1 MARRRRRT
9 VYGEPVEVLLDALN
23 SLDPVEADDAAET
36 AAPSS
41 LSEPQLHAL
50 VRALMRFEARL
61 LRKDADRFPAL
72 DRSTDERRSVALV
85 LLAADVFTTARRL
98 GLAGHTTRAW
108 AEGKQVTSADG
119 SEHPLRPGE
128 VGDAAAE
135 PAGVVSP
142 RRAGGPRT
150 RT

>member
-23 SLDPVEADDAAET
+23 ALDSVGADDAEET

-41 LSEPQLHAL
+41 LSEPQRDAL
-50 VRALMRFEARL
+50 VRALMRSEATL

-85 LLAADVFTTARRL
+85 LLAADVFTTSRRL
-98 GLAGHTTRAW
+98 GLTGPTTGAGAEDTPEVRLPAERAI
-108 AEGKQVTSADG
+108 S
-119 SEHPLRPGE
+119 
-128 VGDAAAE
+128 
-135 PAGVVSP
+135 
-142 RRAGGPRT
+142 
-150 RT
+150 

>member
-23 SLDPVEADDAAET
+23 ALDPVDAEDAAET

-98 GLAGHTTRAW
+98 GLLAGHTTRAW
-108 AEGKQVTSADG
+108 AEDKPDVR
-119 SEHPLRPGE
+119 PL
-128 VGDAAAE
+128 AE
-135 PAGVVSP
+135 
-142 RRAGGPRT
+142 RAIS
-150 RT
+150 